1 MVLVERGSLN
11 DLQLELFHLGF
22 LCLDRYSHLFA
33 SRGANIVV
41 NDFNAIAAQKVVDEI
56 TRGTYLTFSVLAN
69 TNHI

>member
-22 LCLDRYSHLFA
+22 LDRYSHLFA

-41 NDFNAIAAQKVVDEI
+41 NDFNAAAAQKVVDEI
-56 TRGTYLTFSVLAN
+56 IRGTYLTFLMLAD
-69 TNHI
+69 TNHT